1 MGQTVNTTWILFQ
14 SATKINTKSKTV
26 EVKLGLYTR
35 SGLVQPPVHRDLHV
49 LLLRVPHSPQS
60 WWTQEREEWS
70 VANGLQTSGWGT
82 HRHKGGT
89 EGGPVWT

>member
-35 SGLVQPPVHRDLHV
+35 SGLVQPPVQRPPCAATQGATQPPVLVDPGEGRMDVEGLEGLLPWGQKDLGASHV
-49 LLLRVPHSPQS
+49 P
-60 WWTQEREEWS
+60 
-70 VANGLQTSGWGT
+70 
-82 HRHKGGT
+82 
-89 EGGPVWT
+89 